1 MRAVRVDEFG
11 GPEVLVT
18 RELPDPEPGPGPG
31 EVLVEVGA
39 ANVIYLDTLIRSG
52 AAQGHFPQ
60 TPPYVPG
67 GSVVGRVASVG
78 PGADPAWTGAPVLT
92 RTDDGGYADRVTV
105 PAEGLLRV
113 PEELRPLDALAL
125 MVDGATA
132 MMLERAARFTP
143 DTWVLVLAATGGA
156 GSLVV
161 QLAGLA
167 GARVVGAARGAEKL
181 ELARS
186 LGAEEVVDYSRPDW
200 LDRVRR
206 ITGGAGASVVVDG
219 AGGELGSA
227 SFGAVADGGRFLSYG
242 TAGGSFAEVDT
253 AEAERRGITALGL
266 NEMRARPGTDRSD
279 LTRLALEEARAGH
292 LRPHVGL
299 ILPLERAAEAH
310 AALEGRRVLGKVL
323 LVP

>member
-11 GPEVLVT
+11 GPEVLVA
-18 RELPDPEPGPGPG
+18 RELPDPEPGPG

-39 ANVIYLDTLIRSG
+39 ANVIYLDTLIRGG
-52 AAQGHFPQ
+52 AARDHFPQ

-67 GSVVGRVASVG
+67 GSVVGRVAEVG
-78 PGADPAWTGAPVLT
+78 PSTDPAWIGVRVLT
-92 RTDDGGYADRVTV
+92 RTDDGGYADRVAV
-105 PAEGLLRV
+105 PAEGLVRV
-113 PEELRPLDALAL
+113 PGELRPLDALAL

-161 QLAGLA
+161 QLARLA
-167 GARVVGAARGAEKL
+167 GARVIGAARGPEKL
-181 ELARS
+181 ALARS
-186 LGAEEVVDYSRPDW
+186 LGAEEVVDYAEPDW
-200 LDRVRR
+200 CDRVLEV
-206 ITGGAGASVVVDG
+206 TGDTGADVVIDG
-219 AGGELGSA
+219 AGGALGSA
-227 SFGAVADGGRFLSYG
+227 SFRAVADGGRFLSYG
-242 TAGGSFAEVDT
+242 TAGGSFAEID
-253 AEAERRGITALGL
+253 AREAARRGITTLGL
-266 NEMRARPGTDRSD
+266 DAMRARSGTDRSD

-299 ILPLERAAEAH
+299 TLPLERAAEAH

>member
-1 MRAVRVDEFG
+1 MRAVRVDRFG
-11 GPEVLVT
+11 GPEALVV
-18 RELPDPEPGPGPG
+18 RELPDPEPGPG
-31 EVLVEVGA
+31 EALVEVGA

-52 AAQGHFPQ
+52 AARDHFPQ

-67 GSVVGRVASVG
+67 GSVVGRVAAVG
-78 PGADPAWTGAPVLT
+78 PSADPAWVGAQVLT

-105 PAEGLLRV
+105 PAEGLVRV
-113 PEELRPLDALAL
+113 PAELRPLDALAL

-161 QLAGLA
+161 QLARLA
-167 GARVVGAARGAEKL
+167 GARVIGAARGAEKL
-181 ELARS
+181 ALARS
-186 LGAEEVVDYSRPDW
+186 LGAEEVVDYAEPGW
-200 LDRVRR
+200 LDRVREL
-206 ITGGAGASVVVDG
+206 TGGAGAEVVVDG
-219 AGGELGSA
+219 VGGELGSA
-227 SFGAVADGGRFLSYG
+227 SFTAVADGGRFLSYG
-242 TAGGSFAEVDT
+242 TAGGSFAEFD
-253 AEAERRGITALGL
+253 ADEAARRGITALGL
-266 NEMRARPGTDRSD
+266 NDMQARPGTDRSD

-299 ILPLERAAEAH
+299 TLPLERAAEAH